1 MTGPETP
8 QNQGVEG
15 NVASNRSILVEQWRN
30 APYEVL
36 HYPAGKITDSQGN
49 VLYEYQEGRRLMM
62 LGQEVMDSC
71 QWPWTESTVDDAF
84 TVLRR
89 PFPLASKTNVQILE
103 RGFGMGLVASRIM
116 QRLGIVGGEYTCIEL
131 NEQIAQYAD
140 TIWRDEQNRITRD
153 RTLSIMGGDNLNVP
167 YIPINI
173 VRGDAFEETEK
184 LVAAGRK
191 FDIIVSDTYPLSDE
205 EKSVNDLLD
214 IEQLIK
220 CLAPE
225 GIFVFFGFHTGS
237 DGGLNY
243 KQTNLISK
251 RFNAISS
258 KMVQVAPPPD
268 YKYFNPPSGPVRE
281 LPVILCAQPVIEP

>member
-1 MTGPETP
+1 
-8 QNQGVEG
+8 
-15 NVASNRSILVEQWRN
+15 
-30 APYEVL
+30 
-36 HYPAGKITDSQGN
+36 
-49 VLYEYQEGRRLMM
+49 MM

-71 QWPWTESTVDDAF
+71 QWPWAESTVDDAF
-84 TVLRR
+84 AVLLR

-116 QRLGIVGGEYTCIEL
+116 QKLGIVGGEYTCIEL

-140 TIWRDEQNRITRD
+140 TTWRNEQDQRTRD
-153 RTLSIMGGDNLNVP
+153 RTLSIMGGDNLDVP

-173 VRGDAFEETEK
+173 VRGDAFEETVRLAE
-184 LVAAGRK
+184 AGKK
-191 FDIIVSDTYPLSDE
+191 FDIIVSDTYPLSEE

-214 IEQLIK
+214 IEQLIR
-220 CLAPE
+220 CLRPE

-237 DGGLNY
+237 NGGELNY

-251 RFNAISS
+251 RFRAISTR
-258 KMVQVAPPPD
+258 MVKVAPPPD

-281 LPVILCAQPVIEP
+281 LPVILCAQPMTDL